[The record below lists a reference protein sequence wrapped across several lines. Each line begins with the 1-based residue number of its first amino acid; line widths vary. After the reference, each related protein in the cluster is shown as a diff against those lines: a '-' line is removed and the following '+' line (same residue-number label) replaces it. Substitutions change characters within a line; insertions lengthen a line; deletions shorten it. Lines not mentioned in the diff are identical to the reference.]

1 MEPEFL
7 EHRVAAGLH
16 SKGLVGLLGAKVAVL
31 DVEPQADDVG
41 GGCQGLAVNMPV
53 QSLEDAVAA
62 EAGLDIDASQPPDP
76 AVPPVA
82 PLAGDGGLADQPVAG
97 SSSATQ

>member
-16 SKGLVGLLGAKVAVL
+16 SKGLEGLLGAEVAVL

-41 GGCQGLAVNMPV
+41 
-53 QSLEDAVAA
+53 
-62 EAGLDIDASQPPDP
+62 
-76 AVPPVA
+76 
-82 PLAGDGGLADQPVAG
+82 
-97 SSSATQ
+97 

>member
-31 DVEPQADDVG
+31 DVEPQAHDVG
-41 GGCQGLAVNMPV
+41 GGCQGLIVNMPV

-62 EAGLDIDASQPPDP
+62 EAGLDIDALQPPDP

-82 PLAGDGGLADQPVAG
+82 PLAGDGGLADQPAAG
-97 SSSATQ
+97 GRW